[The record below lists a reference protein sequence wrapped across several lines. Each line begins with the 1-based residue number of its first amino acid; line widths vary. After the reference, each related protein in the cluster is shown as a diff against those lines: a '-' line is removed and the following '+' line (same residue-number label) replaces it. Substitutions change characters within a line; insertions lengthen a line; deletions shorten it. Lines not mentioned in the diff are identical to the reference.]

1 MKDKTFQGAFELLTT
16 PKEYLLCGVI
26 LSLLLA
32 LNLYLEYLNYQK
44 LDFSKPTS
52 LNAQILLQ
60 YPKTKDQK
68 TYFVL
73 KLQSKGMIFYATI
86 KEPLKNLQYRY
97 AQFFGKIK
105 PCSFLESLKSC
116 FFQTYSFSLTRK
128 QDFKS
133 HVRRFIDS
141 AHSSALV
148 GNLYRA
154 LFIGD
159 SLNKDLRDRA
169 NALGINHLLAISGFH
184 LGILS
189 ASVYFLFSLFYT
201 PLQKRYFP
209 YRNAFYDIGVLVWV
223 FLLGYLLL
231 LDFLPS
237 FFRAFLMGLL
247 GFLACFFGVR
257 LLSFKLLILACCIA
271 IALLPKLLFSV
282 GFLLSVC
289 GVWYIFLFLKHTQA
303 FFKTSSF
310 LVRSFQIISLSVLVF
325 LNMLIIAHAFFPMF
339 SPYQLFSIPLGL
351 IFIVFFPLSLFLHAV
366 GLGSLLDSILNMPLT
381 IPTIS
386 VFSPLW
392 LLGVHLFLTILSVRF
407 FKVYLSM
414 NVLSAGFFLY
424 CCYQYIIMPSLMPS
438 LIVG

>member
-86 KEPLKNLQYRY
+86 KEPLKNLQYRHV
-97 AQFFGKIK
+97 QFFGKIK

-133 HVRRFIDS
+133 HVRHFIDS

-271 IALLPKLLFSV
+271 IALFPKLLFSV

-310 LVRSFQIISLSVLVF
+310 LMRSFQVISLSALVF

-366 GLGSLLDSILNMPLT
+366 GLGSLLDHILNMPLM
-381 IPTIS
+381 IPTILVS
-386 VFSPLW
+386 SPLW
-392 LLGVHLFLTILSVRF
+392 LLGVHLFLTILSARF

-424 CCYQYIIMPSLMPS
+424 CCYQYIIMPSS
-438 LIVG
+438 IVG

>member
-1 MKDKTFQGAFELLTT
+1 MKDKTFQGAFELLAT
-16 PKEYLLCGVI
+16 PKEYLWCGVI
-26 LSLLLA
+26 LSLLLV

-73 KLQSKGMIFYATI
+73 KLQSKGMIFYTTI
-86 KEPLKNLQYRY
+86 KEPLKNLQYRH

-105 PCSFLESLKSC
+105 SCSFLESLKSC

-128 QDFKS
+128 HNFKS
-133 HVRRFIDS
+133 HLRHFIDS
-141 AHSSALV
+141 THSSALV

-257 LLSFKLLILACCIA
+257 LLSFKLLVLACCIA

-289 GVWYIFLFLKHTQA
+289 GVWYIFLFLKHTQI
-303 FFKTSSF
+303 FFKDSSF
-310 LVRSFQIISLSVLVF
+310 LKRSFQAISLSALVF

-366 GLGSLLDSILNMPLT
+366 GLGSLLDHILSMPLT

-386 VFSPLW
+386 VPSPLW
-392 LLGVHLFLTILSVRF
+392 LLGAHLFLTIVSARF

-414 NVLSAGFFLY
+414 NVLSTGFFLY
-424 CCYQYIIMPSLMPS
+424 CCYQYIIMPSS
-438 LIVG
+438 IVG

>member
-32 LNLYLEYLNYQK
+32 FNLYLEYLNYQK

-73 KLQSKGMIFYATI
+73 KLQSKGMIFYTTI

-116 FFQTYSFSLTRK
+116 FFQTYSFSLTRE

-133 HVRRFIDS
+133 HWRRFIDS

-310 LVRSFQIISLSVLVF
+310 LARSFQVISLSALVF

-386 VFSPLW
+386 VSSPLW

-424 CCYQYIIMPSLMPS
+424 CCYQYIIMPSL
-438 LIVG
+438 IVG

>member
-1 MKDKTFQGAFELLTT
+1 MKDKTFQGAFELLAT
-16 PKEYLLCGVI
+16 PKEYLWCGVF

-32 LNLYLEYLNYQK
+32 INLYLEYLNYQK

-73 KLQSKGMIFYATI
+73 KLQSKGMIFYTTI
-86 KEPLKNLQYRY
+86 KEPLKNLQYRH
-97 AQFFGKIK
+97 AQFFGRIK
-105 PCSFLESLKSC
+105 SCSFLESLKSC

-133 HVRRFIDS
+133 HVRHFIDS
-141 AHSSALV
+141 AHSNALA

-189 ASVYFLFSLFYT
+189 VSVYFLFSLFYT

-289 GVWYIFLFLKHTQA
+289 GVWYIFLFLKHTQI
-303 FFKTSSF
+303 FFKNSSF
-310 LVRSFQIISLSVLVF
+310 FKRSFQAIALSVLVF
-325 LNMLIIAHAFFPMF
+325 LNMLIVAHAFFPMF

-366 GLGSLLDSILNMPLT
+366 GLGSLLDHILSMPLT

-386 VFSPLW
+386 ISSPLW
-392 LLGVHLFLTILSVRF
+392 LLGVHLCLTILSVRF

-424 CCYQYIIMPSLMPS
+424 CCYQYIIMPSL
-438 LIVG
+438 IVG

>member
-1 MKDKTFQGAFELLTT
+1 MKDKTFQGAFELLAT

-73 KLQSKGMIFYATI
+73 KFQSKGMIFYATI

-141 AHSSALV
+141 THSSTLV

-257 LLSFKLLILACCIA
+257 FLSFKLLILACCIA

-289 GVWYIFLFLKHTQA
+289 GVWYIFLFLKHAQA

-310 LVRSFQIISLSVLVF
+310 LMRSFQVISLSALIF

-366 GLGSLLDSILNMPLT
+366 GLGSLLDPILNMPLT
-381 IPTIS
+381 IPTTSIS
-386 VFSPLW
+386 SPLW
-392 LLGVHLFLTILSVRF
+392 LLGAHLFLTILSVRF

-424 CCYQYIIMPSLMPS
+424 CCYQYIIMPSL
-438 LIVG
+438 IVG

>member
-16 PKEYLLCGVI
+16 PKEYLLCGVF

-32 LNLYLEYLNYQK
+32 INLYLEYLNYQK

-73 KLQSKGMIFYATI
+73 KLQSKGMIFYTTI
-86 KEPLKNLQYRY
+86 KESLKNLQYRH
-97 AQFFGKIK
+97 AQFFGRIK
-105 PCSFLESLKSC
+105 SCSFLESLKSC

-133 HVRRFIDS
+133 HLRHFIDN
-141 AHSSALV
+141 AHSNALA

-303 FFKTSSF
+303 FFKSSSF
-310 LVRSFQIISLSVLVF
+310 LMRSFQAISLSALVF

-366 GLGSLLDSILNMPLT
+366 GLGSLLDHILNMPLA

-386 VFSPLW
+386 ISSPLW
-392 LLGVHLFLTILSVRF
+392 LLGAHLFLTILSARF

-424 CCYQYIIMPSLMPS
+424 CCYQYIIMPSL
-438 LIVG
+438 IVG

>member
-1 MKDKTFQGAFELLTT
+1 MKDKTFQGAFELLST
-16 PKEYLLCGVI
+16 PKEYLWCGVV
-26 LSLLLA
+26 LSLLFVI
-32 LNLYLEYLNYQK
+32 NLYVEYLNYQK

-52 LNAQILLQ
+52 LDAQILLQ
-60 YPKTKDQK
+60 YPKTNNQK
-68 TYFVL
+68 SYFVL
-73 KLQSKGMIFYATI
+73 KLQSKGMIFYTTI
-86 KEPLKNLQYRY
+86 KEPLKNLQYRH
-97 AQFFGKIK
+97 AHFFGKIK
-105 PCSFLESLKSC
+105 PCSFLESLRSC
-116 FFQTYSFSLTRK
+116 FFQTFSFSLTRK

-133 HVRRFIDS
+133 YLRHLIDS
-141 AHSSALV
+141 AHENALV
-148 GNLYRA
+148 SNLYRA

-159 SLNKDLRDRA
+159 SLNKDLRDKA
-169 NALGINHLLAISGFH
+169 NVLGINHLLAISGFH

-223 FLLGYLLL
+223 FMLGYLVL

-257 LLSFKLLILACCIA
+257 ILSFKLLILACCIA

-289 GVWYIFLFLKHTQA
+289 GVWYIFLFLKHA
-303 FFKTSSF
+303 RVFLKNSSLWMRFFQ
-310 LVRSFQIISLSVLVF
+310 VISLSALVF
-325 LNMLIIAHAFFPMF
+325 LNMLIIVHAFFPMF

-351 IFIVFFPLSLFLHAV
+351 VFIVFFPLSLFLHAV
-366 GLGSLLDSILNMPLT
+366 GLGSLLDQMLSMPLT

-386 VFSPLW
+386 IFSPLW
-392 LLGVHLFLTILSVRF
+392 LLGVHLCLTILSARF

-414 NVLSAGFFLY
+414 HVLSAGFFLY
-424 CCYQYIIMPSLMPS
+424 CCYQYIIMPSSM
-438 LIVG
+438 VGG

>member
-1 MKDKTFQGAFELLTT
+1 MKDKIFQGAFELLTT

-73 KLQSKGMIFYATI
+73 KLQSKGMIFYSTI

-105 PCSFLESLKSC
+105 PCSFLESLRSC

-133 HVRRFIDS
+133 HVRHFIDS
-141 AHSSALV
+141 AHSSALA

-310 LVRSFQIISLSVLVF
+310 LMRSFQAISLSTLVF

-366 GLGSLLDSILNMPLT
+366 GLGSLLDSILNMPLI

-386 VFSPLW
+386 VSSPLW
-392 LLGVHLFLTILSVRF
+392 LLGAHLFLTILSARF

-424 CCYQYIIMPSLMPS
+424 CCYQYIIMPSS
-438 LIVG
+438 IVG

>member
-16 PKEYLLCGVI
+16 PKEYLWCGVF

-32 LNLYLEYLNYQK
+32 INLYLEYLNHQK

-73 KLQSKGMIFYATI
+73 KLQSKGMIFYTTI
-86 KEPLKNLQYRY
+86 KEPLKNLQYRH
-97 AQFFGKIK
+97 AQFFGRIK
-105 PCSFLESLKSC
+105 SCSFLESLKSC

-128 QDFKS
+128 HNFKS
-133 HVRRFIDS
+133 HVRHFIDS
-141 AHSSALV
+141 AHSNALV

-189 ASVYFLFSLFYT
+189 MSVYFLFSLFYT

-257 LLSFKLLILACCIA
+257 ILSFKLLVLACCIA

-289 GVWYIFLFLKHTQA
+289 GVWYIFLFLKHTQI
-303 FFKTSSF
+303 FFKDSSF
-310 LVRSFQIISLSVLVF
+310 FKRSFQAIVLSVLVF
-325 LNMLIIAHAFFPMF
+325 LNMLIVAHAFFPMF

-366 GLGSLLDSILNMPLT
+366 GLGSLLDHFLSMPLT

-386 VFSPLW
+386 VSSPLW
-392 LLGVHLFLTILSVRF
+392 LLGVHLFLTILSARF

-414 NVLSAGFFLY
+414 NVLSTGFFLY
-424 CCYQYIIMPSLMPS
+424 CCYQYIIMPSS
-438 LIVG
+438 IVG

>member
-1 MKDKTFQGAFELLTT
+1 MKDKTFQGAFELLAT
-16 PKEYLLCGVI
+16 PKEYLWCGVI

-32 LNLYLEYLNYQK
+32 INLYLEYLNHQK

-73 KLQSKGMIFYATI
+73 KLQSKGMIFYTTI
-86 KEPLKNLQYRY
+86 KEPLKNLQYRH
-97 AQFFGKIK
+97 AHFFGKIK
-105 PCSFLESLKSC
+105 SCSFLESLKSC

-133 HVRRFIDS
+133 HLRHFIDS
-141 AHSSALV
+141 THSNALV

-257 LLSFKLLILACCIA
+257 ILSFKLLVLACCIA

-289 GVWYIFLFLKHTQA
+289 GVWYIFLFLKHTQI
-303 FFKTSSF
+303 FFKDSSF
-310 LVRSFQIISLSVLVF
+310 FKRSFQAIALSVLVF

-366 GLGSLLDSILNMPLT
+366 GLGSLLDNVLNMPLA

-386 VFSPLW
+386 VSSPLW
-392 LLGVHLFLTILSVRF
+392 LLGAHLFLTILSTRF

-414 NVLSAGFFLY
+414 NVLSTGFFLY
-424 CCYQYIIMPSLMPS
+424 CCYQYIIMPSS
-438 LIVG
+438 IVG

>member
-1 MKDKTFQGAFELLTT
+1 MKDKTFHGAFDLLST
-16 PKEYLLCGVI
+16 PKEYLWCGVV

-32 LNLYLEYLNYQK
+32 INLYLEYLNYQK

-73 KLQSKGMIFYATI
+73 KLQSKGMIFYTTI
-86 KEPLKNLQYRY
+86 KEPLKNLQYRH

-105 PCSFLESLKSC
+105 SCSFLESLKSC

-128 QDFKS
+128 HNFKS
-133 HVRRFIDS
+133 HLRHFIDS
-141 AHSSALV
+141 AHSNALV

-257 LLSFKLLILACCIA
+257 ILSFKLLVLACCIA

-289 GVWYIFLFLKHTQA
+289 GVWYIFLFLKHTQI
-303 FFKTSSF
+303 FFKDSSF
-310 LVRSFQIISLSVLVF
+310 FKRSFQAIVLSVLVF
-325 LNMLIIAHAFFPMF
+325 LNMLIVAHAFFPMF

-366 GLGSLLDSILNMPLT
+366 GLGSLLDNVLSMPLT

-386 VFSPLW
+386 VSSPLW
-392 LLGVHLFLTILSVRF
+392 LLGTHLFLTIVSARF

-414 NVLSAGFFLY
+414 NVLSMGFFLY
-424 CCYQYIIMPSLMPS
+424 CCYQYIIMPG

>member
-73 KLQSKGMIFYATI
+73 KLQSKGMIFYSTI

-105 PCSFLESLKSC
+105 PCSFLESLRSC

-128 QDFKS
+128 QDSKS

-271 IALLPKLLFSV
+271 IALFPKLLFSV

-310 LVRSFQIISLSVLVF
+310 LVRSFQVISLSVLVF

-351 IFIVFFPLSLFLHAV
+351 IFVVFFPLSLFLHAV

-381 IPTIS
+381 IPTSS

-392 LLGVHLFLTILSVRF
+392 LLGEHLFLTILSARF

-414 NVLSAGFFLY
+414 NVLSVGFFLY
-424 CCYQYIIMPSLMPS
+424 CCYQYIIMPSS
-438 LIVG
+438 IVG

>member
-16 PKEYLLCGVI
+16 PKEYLLCGII

-310 LVRSFQIISLSVLVF
+310 LVRSFQVISLSVLVF
-325 LNMLIIAHAFFPMF
+325 LNMLIIVHAFFPMF

-351 IFIVFFPLSLFLHAV
+351 IFVVFFPLSLFLHAV

-424 CCYQYIIMPSLMPS
+424 CCYQYIIMPSL
-438 LIVG
+438 IVG

>member
-1 MKDKTFQGAFELLTT
+1 MKDKTFQGAFELLAT
-16 PKEYLLCGVI
+16 PKEYLWCGVF

-32 LNLYLEYLNYQK
+32 INLYLEHLNYQK

-52 LNAQILLQ
+52 LSAQILLQ

-73 KLQSKGMIFYATI
+73 KLQSKGMIFYTTI
-86 KEPLKNLQYRY
+86 KEPLKNLQYRH

-105 PCSFLESLKSC
+105 SCSFLESLKSC

-128 QDFKS
+128 HNFKS
-133 HVRRFIDS
+133 RLRHFIDS

-189 ASVYFLFSLFYT
+189 VSVYFLFSLFYT

-209 YRNAFYDIGVLVWV
+209 YRNAFYDTGVLVWV
-223 FLLGYLLL
+223 FLLAYLLL

-289 GVWYIFLFLKHTQA
+289 GVWYIFLFLKHTQI
-303 FFKTSSF
+303 FFKNSSF
-310 LVRSFQIISLSVLVF
+310 LMRSFQAIALSVLVF

-366 GLGSLLDSILNMPLT
+366 GLGSLLDHFLSMPLT

-386 VFSPLW
+386 ILSPLW
-392 LLGVHLFLTILSVRF
+392 LLGVHLFLTILSARF

-424 CCYQYIIMPSLMPS
+424 CCYQYIIMPSS
-438 LIVG
+438 IVG

>member
-16 PKEYLLCGVI
+16 PKEYLWCGVV
-26 LSLLLA
+26 LSLLLV

-73 KLQSKGMIFYATI
+73 KLQSKGMIFYTTI
-86 KEPLKNLQYRY
+86 KEPLKNLQYRH

-105 PCSFLESLKSC
+105 SCSFLESLKSC

-133 HVRRFIDS
+133 HLRHFIDS

-289 GVWYIFLFLKHTQA
+289 GVWYIFLFLKHTQI
-303 FFKTSSF
+303 FFKDSSF
-310 LVRSFQIISLSVLVF
+310 FKRSFQAIALSALVF

-351 IFIVFFPLSLFLHAV
+351 IFIVFFPLSLFLHVV
-366 GLGSLLDSILNMPLT
+366 GLGSLLDHILSMPLT

-386 VFSPLW
+386 VSSPLW
-392 LLGVHLFLTILSVRF
+392 LLGAHLFLTILSARF

-414 NVLSAGFFLY
+414 NVLSMGFFLY
-424 CCYQYIIMPSLMPS
+424 CCYQYIIMPSS
-438 LIVG
+438 IVG

>member
-1 MKDKTFQGAFELLTT
+1 MKDKTFQGAFELLAT
-16 PKEYLLCGVI
+16 PKEYLVCGVF

-32 LNLYLEYLNYQK
+32 INLYLEYLNYQK

-73 KLQSKGMIFYATI
+73 KLQSKGMIFYTTI
-86 KEPLKNLQYRY
+86 KEPLKNLQYRH
-97 AQFFGKIK
+97 AQFFGRIK
-105 PCSFLESLKSC
+105 SCSFLESLKSC

-133 HVRRFIDS
+133 HARHFIDS

-189 ASVYFLFSLFYT
+189 VSVYFLFSLFYT

-310 LVRSFQIISLSVLVF
+310 LARSLQAISLSALVF

-351 IFIVFFPLSLFLHAV
+351 IFIVFFPLSLLLHVV
-366 GLGSLLDSILNMPLT
+366 GLGSLLDRLLSMPLT

-386 VFSPLW
+386 VPSPLW
-392 LLGVHLFLTILSVRF
+392 LLGAHLFLTILSARF

-424 CCYQYIIMPSLMPS
+424 CCYQYIIMPSL
-438 LIVG
+438 IVG

>member
-16 PKEYLLCGVI
+16 PKEYLWCGVF

-32 LNLYLEYLNYQK
+32 INLYLEYLNYQK

-73 KLQSKGMIFYATI
+73 KLQSKGMIFYTTI
-86 KEPLKNLQYRY
+86 KEPLKNLQYRH

-105 PCSFLESLKSC
+105 FCSFLESLKSC

-133 HVRRFIDS
+133 HVRHFIDN

-189 ASVYFLFSLFYT
+189 VSVYFLFSLFYT

-257 LLSFKLLILACCIA
+257 ILSFKLLVLACCIA

-289 GVWYIFLFLKHTQA
+289 GVWYIFLFLKHTQI

-310 LVRSFQIISLSVLVF
+310 LRRSFQAISLSALVF
-325 LNMLIIAHAFFPMF
+325 LNMLIIVHAFFPMF

-366 GLGSLLDSILNMPLT
+366 GLGSLLDHILNMPLT

-386 VFSPLW
+386 IPSPLW
-392 LLGVHLFLTILSVRF
+392 LLGVHLFLTIVSARF

-424 CCYQYIIMPSLMPS
+424 CCYQYIIMPSS
-438 LIVG
+438 IVG

>member
-32 LNLYLEYLNYQK
+32 FNLYLEYLNYQK

-73 KLQSKGMIFYATI
+73 KLQSKGMIFYTTI

-116 FFQTYSFSLTRK
+116 FFQTYSFSLTRE

-133 HVRRFIDS
+133 HWRRFIDS

-310 LVRSFQIISLSVLVF
+310 LARSFQVISLSALVF

-366 GLGSLLDSILNMPLT
+366 GLGSLLDSILNMPLM

-392 LLGVHLFLTILSVRF
+392 LLGVHLFLTILSARF

-424 CCYQYIIMPSLMPS
+424 CCYQYIIMPSL
-438 LIVG
+438 IVG

>member
-1 MKDKTFQGAFELLTT
+1 MKDKTFQGAFELLAT
-16 PKEYLLCGVI
+16 PKEYLWCGVF

-32 LNLYLEYLNYQK
+32 INLYLEYLNYQK
-44 LDFSKPTS
+44 LDFLKPTS

-73 KLQSKGMIFYATI
+73 KLQSKGMIFYTTI
-86 KEPLKNLQYRY
+86 KEPLKNLQYRH

-105 PCSFLESLKSC
+105 SCSFLESLRSC

-128 QDFKS
+128 HNFKS
-133 HVRRFIDS
+133 HLRHFIDS
-141 AHSSALV
+141 AHSNALV

-169 NALGINHLLAISGFH
+169 NELGINHLLAISGFH

-189 ASVYFLFSLFYT
+189 VSVYFLFSLFYT

-310 LVRSFQIISLSVLVF
+310 LMRSFQVISLSALVF

-351 IFIVFFPLSLFLHAV
+351 IFIVFFPLSLLLHAV
-366 GLGSLLDSILNMPLT
+366 GLGSLLDRLLSMPLT
-381 IPTIS
+381 IPAIS
-386 VFSPLW
+386 ILSPLW
-392 LLGVHLFLTILSVRF
+392 LLGVHLFLTILSARF

-424 CCYQYIIMPSLMPS
+424 CCYQYIIMPSL
-438 LIVG
+438 IVG

>member
-16 PKEYLLCGVI
+16 PKEYLWCGVV

-32 LNLYLEYLNYQK
+32 INLYLEYLNYQK

-52 LNAQILLQ
+52 LSAQILLQ

-73 KLQSKGMIFYATI
+73 KLQSKNMIFYTTI

-105 PCSFLESLKSC
+105 SCSFLESLKSC

-128 QDFKS
+128 HNFKS
-133 HVRRFIDS
+133 HVRHFIDS
-141 AHSSALV
+141 AHSSTLV

-289 GVWYIFLFLKHTQA
+289 GVWYIFLFLKHTQI

-310 LVRSFQIISLSVLVF
+310 LMRSFQVISLSALVF

-351 IFIVFFPLSLFLHAV
+351 IFIVFFPLSLFLHVV
-366 GLGSLLDSILNMPLT
+366 GLGSLLDHILSMPLI

-386 VFSPLW
+386 VPSPLW
-392 LLGVHLFLTILSVRF
+392 LLGVHLFLTILSARF

-424 CCYQYIIMPSLMPS
+424 CCYQYIIMPSL
-438 LIVG
+438 IVG

>member
-1 MKDKTFQGAFELLTT
+1 MKDKTFQGAFELLST
-16 PKEYLLCGVI
+16 PKEYLLCGVF

-32 LNLYLEYLNYQK
+32 INLYLEYLNYQK
-44 LDFSKPTS
+44 LNFSKPTS

-73 KLQSKGMIFYATI
+73 KLQSKGMIFYTTI
-86 KEPLKNLQYRY
+86 KEPLKNLQYRH
-97 AQFFGKIK
+97 AQFFGKFK

-128 QDFKS
+128 HNFKS
-133 HVRRFIDS
+133 HVRHFIDS
-141 AHSSALV
+141 AHSNALV

-189 ASVYFLFSLFYT
+189 VSVYFLFSLFYT

-223 FLLGYLLL
+223 FLIGYLLL
-231 LDFLPS
+231 LNFLPS

-247 GFLACFFGVR
+247 GFLACFFGIR

-303 FFKTSSF
+303 FFKNSSF
-310 LVRSFQIISLSVLVF
+310 LARSFQAISLSALVF

-366 GLGSLLDSILNMPLT
+366 GLGSLLDHILNMPLT

-386 VFSPLW
+386 IPSPLW
-392 LLGVHLFLTILSVRF
+392 LLGVHLFLTILSARF

-424 CCYQYIIMPSLMPS
+424 CCYQYIIMPSL
-438 LIVG
+438 IVG

>member
-1 MKDKTFQGAFELLTT
+1 MKDKTFQGAFELLAT
-16 PKEYLLCGVI
+16 PKEYLWCGVF

-32 LNLYLEYLNYQK
+32 INLYLEYLNYQK

-73 KLQSKGMIFYATI
+73 KLQSKGMIFYTTI
-86 KEPLKNLQYRY
+86 KEPLKNLQYRH
-97 AQFFGKIK
+97 AQFFGRIK
-105 PCSFLESLKSC
+105 SCSFLESLKSC

-128 QDFKS
+128 HNFKS
-133 HVRRFIDS
+133 HLRHFIDG
-141 AHSSALV
+141 AHSNALV

-189 ASVYFLFSLFYT
+189 TSVYFLFSLFYT

-289 GVWYIFLFLKHTQA
+289 GVWYIFLFLKHTQI

-310 LVRSFQIISLSVLVF
+310 LRRSFQVISLSVLVF

-366 GLGSLLDSILNMPLT
+366 GLGSLLDHTLSMPLT

-386 VFSPLW
+386 IPSPLW
-392 LLGVHLFLTILSVRF
+392 LLGAHLCLTILSTRF

-414 NVLSAGFFLY
+414 NVLSVGFFLY
-424 CCYQYIIMPSLMPS
+424 CCYQYIIMPSS
-438 LIVG
+438 IVG

>member
-1 MKDKTFQGAFELLTT
+1 MKDKTFQGAFELLST
-16 PKEYLLCGVI
+16 PKEYLWCGVV
-26 LSLLLA
+26 LSLVLA
-32 LNLYLEYLNYQK
+32 INLYLEYLNHQK

-73 KLQSKGMIFYATI
+73 KLQSKNMIFYTTI
-86 KEPLKNLQYRY
+86 KEPLKNLQYRH

-105 PCSFLESLKSC
+105 SCSFLESLKSC

-133 HVRRFIDS
+133 HLRHFIDS
-141 AHSSALV
+141 AHSNALV

-159 SLNKDLRDRA
+159 NLNKDLRDRA

-257 LLSFKLLILACCIA
+257 ILSFKLLILACCIA

-289 GVWYIFLFLKHTQA
+289 GVWYIFLFLKHTQI

-310 LVRSFQIISLSVLVF
+310 LRRSFQVISLSVLVF
-325 LNMLIIAHAFFPMF
+325 LNMLIVAHAFFPMF

-366 GLGSLLDSILNMPLT
+366 GLGSLLDPILNMPLT
-381 IPTIS
+381 IPTIF

-392 LLGVHLFLTILSVRF
+392 LLGVHLFLTILSARF

-424 CCYQYIIMPSLMPS
+424 CCYQYIIMPSS
-438 LIVG
+438 IVG

>member
-16 PKEYLLCGVI
+16 PKEYLLCGVF

-32 LNLYLEYLNYQK
+32 INLYLEYLNYQK
-44 LDFSKPTS
+44 IDFSKPTS

-73 KLQSKGMIFYATI
+73 KLQSKGMIFYSTI

-105 PCSFLESLKSC
+105 PCSFLESLRSC

-133 HVRRFIDS
+133 HLRHFIDS

-310 LVRSFQIISLSVLVF
+310 LVRSFQAVSLSVLVF

-366 GLGSLLDSILNMPLT
+366 GLGSLLDSILNMSLT

-392 LLGVHLFLTILSVRF
+392 LLGAHLFLTILSARF

-424 CCYQYIIMPSLMPS
+424 CCYQYIIMPSL
-438 LIVG
+438 IVG

>member
-16 PKEYLLCGVI
+16 PKEYLLCGVF
-26 LSLLLA
+26 LSLLLT

-73 KLQSKGMIFYATI
+73 KLQSKGMIFYTTI
-86 KEPLKNLQYRY
+86 KEPLKDLQYRH

-105 PCSFLESLKSC
+105 SCSFLESLKSC

-133 HVRRFIDS
+133 HWHHFIDS
-141 AHSSALV
+141 THENALV

-257 LLSFKLLILACCIA
+257 LLSFKLLVLACCIA

-289 GVWYIFLFLKHTQA
+289 GVWYIFLFLKHTQI
-303 FFKTSSF
+303 FFKDSSF
-310 LVRSFQIISLSVLVF
+310 LKRSFQAIALSVLVF
-325 LNMLIIAHAFFPMF
+325 LNMLIIVHAFFPMF

-366 GLGSLLDSILNMPLT
+366 GLGSLLDHILSMPLT

-386 VFSPLW
+386 IPSPLW
-392 LLGVHLFLTILSVRF
+392 LLGVHLFLTILSARF

-424 CCYQYIIMPSLMPS
+424 CCYQYIIMPSL
-438 LIVG
+438 IVG

>member
-73 KLQSKGMIFYATI
+73 KLQSKGMIFYSTI
-86 KEPLKNLQYRY
+86 KEPLKNLQYRH
-97 AQFFGKIK
+97 AQFFGRIK
-105 PCSFLESLKSC
+105 SCSFLESLKSC

-133 HVRRFIDS
+133 HVRHFIDS

-159 SLNKDLRDRA
+159 GLNKDLRDKA

-189 ASVYFLFSLFYT
+189 ASMYFLFSLFYA

-310 LVRSFQIISLSVLVF
+310 LMRSFQAISLSALVF

-351 IFIVFFPLSLFLHAV
+351 IFIVFFPLSLILHAV
-366 GLGSLLDSILNMPLT
+366 GLGSLLDLILNMPLT
-381 IPTIS
+381 IPTIF

-392 LLGVHLFLTILSVRF
+392 LLGVHLFLTILSARS

-424 CCYQYIIMPSLMPS
+424 CCYQYIIMPSL
-438 LIVG
+438 IVG

>member
-1 MKDKTFQGAFELLTT
+1 MKDKTFQGAFELLAT
-16 PKEYLLCGVI
+16 PKEYLWCGVF

-32 LNLYLEYLNYQK
+32 INLYLEYLNYQK

-60 YPKTKDQK
+60 YSKTKDQK

-73 KLQSKGMIFYATI
+73 KLQSKGMIFYTTI
-86 KEPLKNLQYRY
+86 KEPLKNLQYRH

-105 PCSFLESLKSC
+105 SCSFLESLKSC

-128 QDFKS
+128 HNFKS
-133 HVRRFIDS
+133 HLCHFIDG
-141 AHSSALV
+141 AHSNALV

-257 LLSFKLLILACCIA
+257 ILSFKLLVLACCIA

-289 GVWYIFLFLKHTQA
+289 GVWYIFLFLKHTQI
-303 FFKTSSF
+303 FFKDSSF
-310 LVRSFQIISLSVLVF
+310 LMRSFQAIALSVLVF

-366 GLGSLLDSILNMPLT
+366 GLGSLLDHILSMPLT

-386 VFSPLW
+386 VSSPLW
-392 LLGVHLFLTILSVRF
+392 LLGVHLFLTIVSARF

-424 CCYQYIIMPSLMPS
+424 CCYQYIIMPSS
-438 LIVG
+438 IVG

>member
-26 LSLLLA
+26 LSLLLSI
-32 LNLYLEYLNYQK
+32 NLYLEYLNYQK

-52 LNAQILLQ
+52 LSAQILLQ

-73 KLQSKGMIFYATI
+73 KLQSKNMIFYTTI
-86 KEPLKNLQYRY
+86 KEPLKNLQYRH
-97 AQFFGKIK
+97 AQFFGRIK
-105 PCSFLESLKSC
+105 PCFFLESLKSC

-133 HVRRFIDS
+133 HLRHFIDS
-141 AHSSALV
+141 AHSNALV

-310 LVRSFQIISLSVLVF
+310 LMRSFQAISLSALVF

-366 GLGSLLDSILNMPLT
+366 GLGSLLDRILNMPLT

-386 VFSPLW
+386 VPSPLW
-392 LLGVHLFLTILSVRF
+392 LLGAHLFLTILSARF

-424 CCYQYIIMPSLMPS
+424 CCYQYIIMPSL
-438 LIVG
+438 IVG

>member
-1 MKDKTFQGAFELLTT
+1 MKDKTFQGAFELLAT
-16 PKEYLLCGVI
+16 PKEYLWCGVV

-32 LNLYLEYLNYQK
+32 INLYLEYLNYQK

-52 LNAQILLQ
+52 LSAQILLQ

-73 KLQSKGMIFYATI
+73 KLQSKGMIFYTTI
-86 KEPLKNLQYRY
+86 KESLKNLQYRH

-105 PCSFLESLKSC
+105 SCSFLESLKSC

-128 QDFKS
+128 HNFKS
-133 HVRRFIDS
+133 HLRHFIDS
-141 AHSSALV
+141 VHSNALV

-189 ASVYFLFSLFYT
+189 MSVYFLFSLFYT

-257 LLSFKLLILACCIA
+257 ILSFKLLVLACCIA

-289 GVWYIFLFLKHTQA
+289 GVWYIFLFLKHTQI
-303 FFKTSSF
+303 FFKDSSF
-310 LVRSFQIISLSVLVF
+310 WMRSFQAIALSVLVF

-366 GLGSLLDSILNMPLT
+366 GLGSLLDHFLSMPLT

-386 VFSPLW
+386 VSSPLW
-392 LLGVHLFLTILSVRF
+392 LLGAHLFLTILSARF

-424 CCYQYIIMPSLMPS
+424 CCYQYIIMPSS
-438 LIVG
+438 IVG

>member
-32 LNLYLEYLNYQK
+32 INLYLEYLNYQK

-133 HVRRFIDS
+133 HVRHFIDS

-310 LVRSFQIISLSVLVF
+310 LMRSFQAIALSVLVF
-325 LNMLIIAHAFFPMF
+325 LNMLIIVHAFFPMF

-366 GLGSLLDSILNMPLT
+366 GLGSLLDRILNMPLT

-386 VFSPLW
+386 IPSPLW
-392 LLGVHLFLTILSVRF
+392 LLGAHLFLTILSARF

-424 CCYQYIIMPSLMPS
+424 CCYQYIIMPSS
-438 LIVG
+438 IVG

>member
-73 KLQSKGMIFYATI
+73 KLQSKGMIFYTTI

-105 PCSFLESLKSC
+105 PCSFLESLRSC
-116 FFQTYSFSLTRK
+116 FLQTYSFSLTRK

-133 HVRRFIDS
+133 HVRHFIDS

-289 GVWYIFLFLKHTQA
+289 GVWYIFLFLKHAQA

-310 LVRSFQIISLSVLVF
+310 LARSFQVISLSALVF

-351 IFIVFFPLSLFLHAV
+351 IFIVFFPLSLLLHAV

-392 LLGVHLFLTILSVRF
+392 LLGVHLFLTILSARF

-424 CCYQYIIMPSLMPS
+424 CCYQYIIMPSS
-438 LIVG
+438 IVG

>member
-1 MKDKTFQGAFELLTT
+1 MKDKTFQGAFELLAT
-16 PKEYLLCGVI
+16 PKEYLWCGVF

-32 LNLYLEYLNYQK
+32 INLYLEYLNYQK

-52 LNAQILLQ
+52 LSAQILLQ

-73 KLQSKGMIFYATI
+73 KLQSKGMIFYTTI
-86 KEPLKNLQYRY
+86 KEPLKNLQYRH

-105 PCSFLESLKSC
+105 SCSFLESLKSC

-128 QDFKS
+128 HNFKS
-133 HVRRFIDS
+133 HVRHFIDS
-141 AHSSALV
+141 VHSNALV

-201 PLQKRYFP
+201 PLQQRYFP

-289 GVWYIFLFLKHTQA
+289 GVWYIFLFLKHTQI
-303 FFKTSSF
+303 FFKDSSF
-310 LVRSFQIISLSVLVF
+310 LMRSFQIISLSALVF

-351 IFIVFFPLSLFLHAV
+351 IFIVFFPLSLILHAV
-366 GLGSLLDSILNMPLT
+366 GLGSLLDYILSMPLT

-386 VFSPLW
+386 VPSPLW
-392 LLGVHLFLTILSVRF
+392 LLGVHLFLTILSARF

-424 CCYQYIIMPSLMPS
+424 CCYQYIIMPSL
-438 LIVG
+438 IVG

>member
-73 KLQSKGMIFYATI
+73 KLQSKGMIVYTTI

-133 HVRRFIDS
+133 HVRHFIDS
-141 AHSSALV
+141 THSSALV

-303 FFKTSSF
+303 FFKNSSF
-310 LVRSFQIISLSVLVF
+310 LARSFQVISLSVLVF

-381 IPTIS
+381 IPTIF

-392 LLGVHLFLTILSVRF
+392 LLGAHLFLTILSTRF

-424 CCYQYIIMPSLMPS
+424 CCYQYIIMPSL
-438 LIVG
+438 IVG

>member
-1 MKDKTFQGAFELLTT
+1 M
-16 PKEYLLCGVI
+16 
-26 LSLLLA
+26 
-32 LNLYLEYLNYQK
+32 
-44 LDFSKPTS
+44 
-52 LNAQILLQ
+52 
-60 YPKTKDQK
+60 
-68 TYFVL
+68 
-73 KLQSKGMIFYATI
+73 
-86 KEPLKNLQYRY
+86 
-97 AQFFGKIK
+97 
-105 PCSFLESLKSC
+105 
-116 FFQTYSFSLTRK
+116 
-128 QDFKS
+128 
-133 HVRRFIDS
+133 
-141 AHSSALV
+141 
-148 GNLYRA
+148 
-154 LFIGD
+154 
-159 SLNKDLRDRA
+159 NKDLRDKA

-189 ASVYFLFSLFYT
+189 VSMYFLFSLFYT

-310 LVRSFQIISLSVLVF
+310 LARSFQAISLSVLVF

-366 GLGSLLDSILNMPLT
+366 GLGSLLDHILSMPLT

-386 VFSPLW
+386 VPSPLW
-392 LLGVHLFLTILSVRF
+392 LLGAHLFLTILSARF

-424 CCYQYIIMPSLMPS
+424 CCYQYIIMPSL
-438 LIVG
+438 IVG

>member
-16 PKEYLLCGVI
+16 PKEYLWCGVI

-32 LNLYLEYLNYQK
+32 INLYLEYLNYQK

-73 KLQSKGMIFYATI
+73 KLQSKGMIFYTTI
-86 KEPLKNLQYRY
+86 KEPLKNLQCRH
-97 AQFFGKIK
+97 AHFFGRIK
-105 PCSFLESLKSC
+105 SCSFLESLKSC

-128 QDFKS
+128 HNFKS
-133 HVRRFIDS
+133 HARHFIDS
-141 AHSSALV
+141 AHENALV

-159 SLNKDLRDRA
+159 SLNKDLRDKA

-189 ASVYFLFSLFYT
+189 VSVYFLFSLFYT

-289 GVWYIFLFLKHTQA
+289 GVWYIFLFLKHTQI
-303 FFKTSSF
+303 FFKDSSF
-310 LVRSFQIISLSVLVF
+310 LRRSFQVISLSALVF

-366 GLGSLLDSILNMPLT
+366 GLGSLLDHILSMPLT
-381 IPTIS
+381 IPTILVS
-386 VFSPLW
+386 SPLW
-392 LLGVHLFLTILSVRF
+392 LLGAHLFLTILSARF

-414 NVLSAGFFLY
+414 NVLSMGFFLY
-424 CCYQYIIMPSLMPS
+424 CCYQYIIMPSS
-438 LIVG
+438 IVG

>member
-16 PKEYLLCGVI
+16 PKEYLLCGVF

-73 KLQSKGMIFYATI
+73 KLQSKGMIFYSTI

-105 PCSFLESLKSC
+105 PCSFLESLRSC

-133 HVRRFIDS
+133 HVRHFIDS
-141 AHSSALV
+141 THSSALV

-189 ASVYFLFSLFYT
+189 VSVYFLFSLFYT

-247 GFLACFFGVR
+247 GFLACFFGIR

-310 LVRSFQIISLSVLVF
+310 LMRSFQVISLSALVF

-366 GLGSLLDSILNMPLT
+366 GLGSLLDPILNMPLA

-386 VFSPLW
+386 IPSPLW
-392 LLGVHLFLTILSVRF
+392 LLGVHLFLTILSARS

-414 NVLSAGFFLY
+414 NVLSTGFFLY
-424 CCYQYIIMPSLMPS
+424 CCYQYIIMPSL
-438 LIVG
+438 IVG

>member
-1 MKDKTFQGAFELLTT
+1 MKDKTFQGAFELLST
-16 PKEYLLCGVI
+16 PKEYLWCGVV

-32 LNLYLEYLNYQK
+32 INLYLECLNYQK

-73 KLQSKGMIFYATI
+73 KLQSKGMIFYTTI
-86 KEPLKNLQYRY
+86 KEPLKNIQYRH
-97 AQFFGKIK
+97 AHFFGKIK
-105 PCSFLESLKSC
+105 SCSFLESLKSC

-128 QDFKS
+128 HNFKS
-133 HVRRFIDS
+133 HARHFIDS
-141 AHSSALV
+141 VHSNALV

-189 ASVYFLFSLFYT
+189 MSVYFLFSLFYT

-257 LLSFKLLILACCIA
+257 ILSFKLLVLACCIA

-289 GVWYIFLFLKHTQA
+289 GVWYIFLFLKHTQI
-303 FFKTSSF
+303 FFKDSSF
-310 LVRSFQIISLSVLVF
+310 WMRSFQAIALSVLVF
-325 LNMLIIAHAFFPMF
+325 LNMLIVAHAFFPMF

-366 GLGSLLDSILNMPLT
+366 GLGSLLDHFLSMPLT

-386 VFSPLW
+386 VSSPLW
-392 LLGVHLFLTILSVRF
+392 LLGAHLFLTIVSARF

-414 NVLSAGFFLY
+414 NVLSVGFFLY
-424 CCYQYIIMPSLMPS
+424 CCYQYIIMPSS
-438 LIVG
+438 IVG

>member
-1 MKDKTFQGAFELLTT
+1 MKDKTFQGAFELLST
-16 PKEYLLCGVI
+16 PKEYLWCGVV

-32 LNLYLEYLNYQK
+32 INLYLEYLNHQK

-73 KLQSKGMIFYATI
+73 KLQSKGMIFYTTI
-86 KEPLKNLQYRY
+86 KEPLKNLQYRH

-105 PCSFLESLKSC
+105 SCSFLESLRSC

-133 HVRRFIDS
+133 RLRHFIDS
-141 AHSSALV
+141 THSNALV

-189 ASVYFLFSLFYT
+189 VSVYFLFSLFYT

-257 LLSFKLLILACCIA
+257 LLSFKLLVLACCIA

-289 GVWYIFLFLKHTQA
+289 GVWYIFLFLKHTQI
-303 FFKTSSF
+303 FFKNSSF
-310 LVRSFQIISLSVLVF
+310 LMRSFQVISLSALVF

-366 GLGSLLDSILNMPLT
+366 GLGSLLDNVLSMPLT

-386 VFSPLW
+386 VPSPLW
-392 LLGVHLFLTILSVRF
+392 LLGAHLFLTILSARS

-424 CCYQYIIMPSLMPS
+424 CCYQYIIMPSL
-438 LIVG
+438 IVG

>member
-1 MKDKTFQGAFELLTT
+1 MKDKTFQGAFELLST
-16 PKEYLLCGVI
+16 PKEYLWCGVF

-32 LNLYLEYLNYQK
+32 INLYLEYLNYQK

-73 KLQSKGMIFYATI
+73 KLQSKGMIFYTTI
-86 KEPLKNLQYRY
+86 KEPLKNLQYRHV
-97 AQFFGKIK
+97 QFFGKIK

-133 HVRRFIDS
+133 RLRHSIDS
-141 AHSSALV
+141 AHSNALV

-257 LLSFKLLILACCIA
+257 ILSFKLLILACCIA

-289 GVWYIFLFLKHTQA
+289 GVWYIFLFLKHTQI
-303 FFKTSSF
+303 FFKDSSF
-310 LVRSFQIISLSVLVF
+310 FKRSFQAIALSVLVF

-366 GLGSLLDSILNMPLT
+366 GLGSLLDHFLSMPLT

-386 VFSPLW
+386 VSSPLW
-392 LLGVHLFLTILSVRF
+392 LLGAHLFLTILSTRF

-414 NVLSAGFFLY
+414 NVLSMGFFLY
-424 CCYQYIIMPSLMPS
+424 CCYQYIIMPSS
-438 LIVG
+438 IVG